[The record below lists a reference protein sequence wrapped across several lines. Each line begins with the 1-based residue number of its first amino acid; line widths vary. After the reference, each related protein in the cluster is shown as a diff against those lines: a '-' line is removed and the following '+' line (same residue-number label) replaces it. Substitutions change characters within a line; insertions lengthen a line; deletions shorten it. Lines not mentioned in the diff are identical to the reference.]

1 MRTIYQLISFICFVI
16 LTSCGGGGGG
26 SDTAQTVSGKAI
38 DGYLYLAKVCLDLN
52 DNLKCDAGEPTT
64 TTDIGGNYNLTGAT
78 SAQLKAHSILVVA
91 TAGITIDASN
101 PGTPVVGNFTMT
113 APPGFSVVTPITTL
127 VVAEMIANNLS
138 LGDAQSKV
146 LELLDH
152 PIGVSANDLITDFIM
167 PLTGNPK
174 VANLGASAAEVLT
187 NLFLDDLSR
196 NLNIETNYYKNLL
209 SGARQYITPHST
221 AIQNATSQTDAA
233 NQTKAALL
241 TGRPVSV
248 TVLGLP
254 LGQSLVLLDTV
265 TVPGLVNATTNILTV
280 NGGTDPY
287 TPVTANF
294 SIPIPTL
301 ESTYVV
307 TVYTQPTGT
316 PSVSC
321 SLSDTYTDPVT
332 NTISAIV
339 LCEPSNPI

>member
-1 MRTIYQLISFICFVI
+1 MRKIYQFISFICFVI
-16 LTSCGGGGGG
+16 LTSCGGSGGG
-26 SDTAQTVSGKAI
+26 SDTSNTVSGAAI
-38 DGYLYLAKVCLDLN
+38 DGYLYLATVCLDLN

-127 VVAEMIANNLS
+127 IVAEMIANNLS

-146 LELLDH
+146 LELLDY
-152 PIGVSANDLITDFIM
+152 PVGVSANDLITDFIM

-196 NLNIETNYYKNLL
+196 NLNIKTNYYENLL

-221 AIQNATSQTDAA
+221 LIQNATSQTDA
-233 NQTKAALL
+233 KL
-241 TGRPVSV
+241 TTR
-248 TVLGLP
+248 
-254 LGQSLVLLDTV
+254 
-265 TVPGLVNATTNILTV
+265 
-280 NGGTDPY
+280 
-287 TPVTANF
+287 TA
-294 SIPIPTL
+294 
-301 ESTYVV
+301 V
-307 TVYTQPTGT
+307 
-316 PSVSC
+316 
-321 SLSDTYTDPVT
+321 
-332 NTISAIV
+332 
-339 LCEPSNPI
+339 